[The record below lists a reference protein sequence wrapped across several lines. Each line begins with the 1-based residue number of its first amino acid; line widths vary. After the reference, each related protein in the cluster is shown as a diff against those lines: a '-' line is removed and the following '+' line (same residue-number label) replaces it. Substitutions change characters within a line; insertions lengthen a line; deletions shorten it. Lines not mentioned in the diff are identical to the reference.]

1 MTDATPWSQRVPLE
15 RIGPV
20 AQPLRLE
27 APQAARMALAE
38 RFDLGSIASLTA
50 EVEIGREYAGGYQG
64 VRLKGSLRAA
74 FHYACRVSR
83 EPFPATLALPVD
95 VLFLPP
101 DQLPDPDDVTENPD
115 PWDIDELDPAG
126 VDVAEAVAVTLALSL
141 DPFPRGPS
149 ADDALERLGIQTEAQ
164 ARAARSPF
172 AVLKGS
178 ESPDEG

>member
-1 MTDATPWSQRVPLE
+1 MTDVTSWSQRVPLE

-27 APQAARMALAE
+27 VPQAARTALAE
-38 RFDLGSIASLTA
+38 RFDLASIESLTA
-50 EVEIGREYAGGYQG
+50 EVGIGREYEG
-64 VRLKGSLRAA
+64 VRLKGGLTAT

-83 EPFPATLALPVD
+83 EPYPATLMLPVD
-95 VLFLPP
+95 VLFLPL

-115 PWDIDELDPAG
+115 PWDVDELDPAG

-149 ADDALERLGIQTEAQ
+149 ADDALERLGIQTEEQ

-172 AVLKGS
+172 AALKTS
-178 ESPDEG
+178 KSPDEG

>member
-1 MTDATPWSQRVPLE
+1 MTDTTPWSQRVPLE

-20 AQPLRLE
+20 AQPVRLD
-27 APQAARMALAE
+27 APQAARVALAE
-38 RFDLGSIASLTA
+38 RFDLGSIESLTA
-50 EVEIGREYAGGYQG
+50 EVEIGQDRAG

-115 PWDIDELDPAG
+115 PWDVDELDPAG
-126 VDVAEAVAVTLALSL
+126 VDVAEAVAVTLALAL

-149 ADDALERLGIQTEAQ
+149 ADDALERLGIQTEEQ

-172 AVLKGS
+172 AVLKADK
-178 ESPDEG
+178 SPDEG